1 MIQWFQCQLSAT
13 AAPGRGRLLGR
24 SEGILHSAAIHFLL
38 CVAGCKISSWRF
50 FIGATVPPSL
60 PSPPTPPRRY
70 PLSGSHRPGRPRP
83 QGGAITAARALRRR
97 GASPALSRRSAGP
110 RAVRGRLAVPPGVP
124 HRAGLLP
131 ETNPGR
137 CQNRGPA
144 QRAAVRCE
152 AVSEA
157 LRTERVSLR
166 RRESFFLLVFLPTK
180 QRDTHEFL
188 RPEEPAACVRFCAA
202 VRVAVNKANVS

>member
-1 MIQWFQCQLSAT
+1 MAGARAYCTPQPFTSSSVWLDVKS
-13 AAPGRGRLLGR
+13 PLGVFS
-24 SEGILHSAAIHFLL
+24 SEPQFLL
-38 CVAGCKISSWRF
+38 LF
-50 FIGATVPPSL
+50 PP
-60 PSPPTPPRRY
+60 PPTPPRRY

-152 AVSEA
+152 AASEA

>member
-1 MIQWFQCQLSAT
+1 MAGARAYCTPQPFTSSFAWLDVKS
-13 AAPGRGRLLGR
+13 PLGVFS
-24 SEGILHSAAIHFLL
+24 SEPQFLL
-38 CVAGCKISSWRF
+38 LF
-50 FIGATVPPSL
+50 PPH
-60 PSPPTPPRRY
+60 PTPPRRY

-137 CQNRGPA
+137 CQNPGPA
-144 QRAAVRCE
+144 QRAGVRCE